1 MKLTRV
7 IRLIGL
13 LLSLFPG
20 VASAEDL
27 AVPSPRSMPTVSLVV
42 PSEIDRGA
50 ATRLA
55 SELLS
60 EGYAV
65 EWQEGLSPCEA
76 SDGGDSEQEERV
88 WIRFVP
94 ASEGTANLRTL
105 VCYRSASGRLFRAQA
120 SASNGDSATLA
131 LSTVEAVNG
140 LRSGPVGTSGS
151 LEGTPREA
159 PSSLPPSSFSA
170 GAAFVFAPPDLPPLL
185 GPRLE
190 LASAIT
196 SHLSLAF
203 DGFVSV
209 RASEIERVDRRIEV
223 CTAWARVGP
232 RLGGPFSVAN
242 VDASLL
248 AGPAFVWTQADA
260 VAPLLG
266 SQDSTAAGIVTL
278 GIGAELPRRTVAF
291 LRVAAQGSLLLP
303 RVTVETGNGAI
314 PAWIFVETSLAVGLR
329 WPGAGSSR

>member
-1 MKLTRV
+1 MKRTGATRLV
-7 IRLIGL
+7 GVM
-13 LLSLFPG
+13 LSLVPG
-20 VASAEDL
+20 VASAEAA

-42 PSEIDRGA
+42 PSEVDRGA

-88 WIRFVP
+88 WIRLVP
-94 ASEGTANLRTL
+94 ASESTPNLATF

-120 SASNGDSATLA
+120 SAANGDSATLA

-140 LRSGPVGTSGS
+140 LRSGPVSVSASMEATPP
-151 LEGTPREA
+151 EGPA
-159 PSSLPPSSFSA
+159 SHVPSSFSA
-170 GAAFVFAPPDLPPLL
+170 GAEFVFAPPDLPPLF

-190 LASAIT
+190 LASGIT

-209 RASEIERVDRRIEV
+209 HASEIDRVDRRIEV
-223 CTAWARVGP
+223 RTAWARVGP
-232 RLGGPFSVAN
+232 RLSAPFSVAS

-248 AGPAFVWTQADA
+248 AGPAFVWTVADA

-278 GIGAELPRRTVAF
+278 GVGAELPRRTVVF
-291 LRVAAQGSLLLP
+291 LRIAAQGSLLVP
-303 RVTVETGNGAI
+303 RVTVETGDGEI
-314 PAWIFVETSLAVGLR
+314 PAWFFVETSLAVGLR
-329 WPGAGSSR
+329 WSGAGE